1 MEPHEDELQTE
12 PVCWNP
18 VWVLQAGET
27 LGEMT
32 VCHVTEHP
40 DKIRSIPR
48 LGFPPGCPELLCHLL
63 AVPQRESSVDDLP
76 VLFLKL
82 RRSHGQ
88 RISMKEL
95 LLQLTIEMPTL
106 LRALRYRKLVF
117 PWEKYCC
124 ISMCIHFP
132 HSAQSRLNLQWA
144 MH

>member
-95 LLQLTIEMPTL
+95 LLQTL
-106 LRALRYRKLVF
+106 LLLTCTVPREAFEAHRVLEDIRAPV
-117 PWEKYCC
+117 
-124 ISMCIHFP
+124 
-132 HSAQSRLNLQWA
+132 
-144 MH
+144 